1 MVVRRDK
8 PAGSPPDRPPAIVIT
23 AERLRTRIV
32 VALFGRRL
40 KLTYTMYNIFAD
52 LLLARRNPQL
62 AGYASSRDYPVISR
76 VEVCRLRKE
85 IAKHFG
91 RDFAMEV
98 IQTGNSSEEYRLN
111 PNVPDEE
118 IVLDPSVSELPA
130 LSILTA
136 EELADLRSRYRTL
149 PERWEANGAAA
160 PAADAEPPAPAPF
173 PAAVRLARPRALTT
187 TTTHLAALA

>member
-8 PAGSPPDRPPAIVIT
+8 PTGSPPDRPPAIVIT

-32 VALFGRRL
+32 VVLFGRRL

-91 RDFAMEV
+91 RDFAMEL

-111 PNVPDEE
+111 PNVPDAE
-118 IVLDPSVSELPA
+118 IVLDPSVSELPM
-130 LSILTA
+130 LSILTVD
-136 EELADLRSRYRTL
+136 ELANLRSRYRTL
-149 PERWEANGAAA
+149 PERWEANGASA
-160 PAADAEPPAPAPF
+160 PAADAEPPAPRPGG
-173 PAAVRLARPRALTT
+173 VRLVRPRALTT